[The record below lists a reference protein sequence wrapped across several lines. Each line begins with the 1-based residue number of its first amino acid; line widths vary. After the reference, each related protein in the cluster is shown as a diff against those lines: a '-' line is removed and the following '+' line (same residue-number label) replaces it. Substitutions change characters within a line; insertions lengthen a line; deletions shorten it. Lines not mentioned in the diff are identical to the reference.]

1 MIEHDIKD
9 CTFATLKNKNKRI
22 QIAFESI
29 ENNYNEAVSVIQG
42 NGLIFNDE
50 ELSIKIKT
58 SDTIQTPNT
67 CRNESNFLN
76 LL

>member
-22 QIAFESI
+22 QIALESI

-50 ELSIKIKT
+50 ELSIKIKAA
-58 SDTIQTPNT
+58 DTIQTPNT

-76 LL
+76 LI